1 MRKGFLAALLLL
13 SYAAQQI
20 YATLIVQ
27 ISVRDGIVLC
37 ADRRATVTIPSGSG
51 FYDKNVKIFQLGN
64 ECLYTITGLDALG
77 FKSLT
82 EPALFSLN
90 SVIESYFRRHN
101 CSAAEIDKRD
111 LSIYLYDK
119 IATFLKLH
127 QELLKTFQYA
137 HVLIF
142 NRDKRN
148 VLNRTDCTIDPTDRF
163 RPSQCDCFPV
173 TIPPMGRGYEAI
185 GDAAASKSALNEEIS
200 GKLQEDKRVQTV
212 LQKIAKTGIIT
223 LSDAEIIGRGTV
235 REASTIPAP
244 GHRLGDISP
253 ECDCIHMGSMTG
265 ITWLNKPIATTV
277 VGRPAEK

>member
-1 MRKGFLAALLLL
+1 MALLLL
-13 SYAAQQI
+13 SCAAQPI

-37 ADRRATVTIPSGSG
+37 ADRRATITLPSGSG

-64 ECLYTITGLDALG
+64 ECLYTITGLGGLG
-77 FKSLT
+77 ITSLT
-82 EPALFSLN
+82 GPALFSLN
-90 SVIESYFRRHN
+90 SVIENYFRQHN
-101 CSAAEIDKRD
+101 CSGAEIDKLD

-119 IATFLKLH
+119 IGAFLKRH
-127 QELLKTFQYA
+127 QETFQYA

-148 VLNRTDCTIDPTDRF
+148 ALKRTDCTIVPTDRSG
-163 RPSQCDCFPV
+163 PPQCHCFPV
-173 TIPPMGRGYEAI
+173 TIPSMGRGYEVI
-185 GDAAASKSALNEEIS
+185 GDAAASKSALNEEI
-200 GKLQEDKRVQTV
+200 GGRLKEDKRVQAV
-212 LQKIAKTGIIT
+212 LQKVGQTGIIT

-235 REASTIPAP
+235 REASTIPAR

-265 ITWLNKPIATTV
+265 ITWLNKPTATTV
-277 VGRPAEK
+277 VGRSVRK